1 MNRSVGSYT
10 NAELLSTYSD
20 RILKAGGEKMSETEV
35 DSSLDKLVELF
46 SYLDDKDFFGE
57 VFRNQLAKVRSDT
70 RLWNRVTERIL
81 VVVVVLPVL
90 LLSVFGCRFALPSS
104 SLLSLRSVS
113 STRSLPPTTS
123 RRP

>member
-1 MNRSVGSYT
+1 MKEAFTDIMNRSVGSYT
-10 NAELLSTYSD
+10 NAELLSTFSD

-81 VVVVVLPVL
+81 VLPVL

-113 STRSLPPTTS
+113 
-123 RRP
+123 